1 MTPSQ
6 GSACHKPLLSRAAFL
21 GTAVSKP
28 HACCCLPHELSVIS
42 TPPCLPR
49 PRIKA
54 RTCGGLSALLFSR
67 QPSRAPRKLEQ
78 EQVRPGF
85 DYGIYGGRESRQR
98 GRVSSPVGARARLW
112 AVTEPLAIRG
122 QGMHSRALEHAQY
135 GPFVG
140 CPGGVLSA
148 AGEYYTPTPELPKR
162 EEGMGVGV
170 RKEKPC
176 G

>member
-1 MTPSQ
+1 MVGKERSICPTFNIIISIVRTTLSQ

-54 RTCGGLSALLFSR
+54 RTCGGLGALLFSR

-85 DYGIYGGRESRQR
+85 DCGIYGGGESRQR
-98 GRVSSPVGARARLW
+98 GAGVQPSRSQNQTVVSDGAPSNQRA
-112 AVTEPLAIRG
+112 G
-122 QGMHSRALEHAQY
+122 HA
-135 GPFVG
+135 
-140 CPGGVLSA
+140 
-148 AGEYYTPTPELPKR
+148 R
-162 EEGMGVGV
+162 
-170 RKEKPC
+170 
-176 G
+176 